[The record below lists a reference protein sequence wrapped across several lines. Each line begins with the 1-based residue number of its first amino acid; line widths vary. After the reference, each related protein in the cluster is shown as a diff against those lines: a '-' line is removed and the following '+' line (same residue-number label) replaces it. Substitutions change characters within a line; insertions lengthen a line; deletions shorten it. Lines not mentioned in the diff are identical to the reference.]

1 MRSYVC
7 ACACACVCVCV
18 RVDIVRMLWRGSS
31 VLFASTCATKQVSLP
46 FLPYIEDEWT
56 TLESRFVPLK
66 DAIVYGSYTTR
77 IILWVIVAKGP

>member
-1 MRSYVC
+1 M
-7 ACACACVCVCV
+7 CVRVRVRVRVCV
-18 RVDIVRMLWRGSS
+18 RVCVDIVRMLWRGSS

-77 IILWVIVAKGP
+77 IILWGIVAKGP

>member
-1 MRSYVC
+1 M
-7 ACACACVCVCV
+7 CVCERVRARARVC
-18 RVDIVRMLWRGSS
+18 VDIVRMLWRGSS
-31 VLFASTCATKQVSLP
+31 VLFASTCATKQVSLS

>member
-1 MRSYVC
+1 
-7 ACACACVCVCV
+7 
-18 RVDIVRMLWRGSS
+18 
-31 VLFASTCATKQVSLP
+31 VSLP